1 MKQGYVFFVIAL
13 VLAGCGGG
21 GGGGT
26 TPPVMSSSSSSISSS
41 SSSSSSSSVSSSS
54 SSSSSSVVA
63 LKSLVGTLGFPI
75 GVAVAGP
82 GEGGNLLA
90 NTQEKILVAATFNSI
105 VAGNIMKMSY
115 LDPGP
120 TQNPSDFTF
129 ANADLLLAYIQ
140 NNSGMVLHG
149 HTLIWHADY
158 QVPNF
163 MKNFSGTPTQFAAIL
178 KTHVQT
184 ICSHFAGNVI
194 SWDVVNEAI
203 DVDNTSTAI
212 WRQSVFF
219 TKSGNSPI
227 FIENAFKDAR
237 AADGAAKLYYNDYN
251 IEWQTPKLN
260 FLIAMVNDFK
270 TRSIPIDGIGFQMH
284 VGLTFP
290 SITSIRSALQA
301 ATNTG
306 LLVKIT
312 ELDVAVNGN
321 NTLTSLDSTT
331 SASQKQR
338 YHDIVKAY
346 LDIVPPAQ
354 RGGITVWGLTDG
366 ESWINQPGHPDWPLM
381 YNNDYTTKPAYDGV
395 VQALQGL

>member
-1 MKQGYVFFVIAL
+1 MICLKNQYPNLFTIIFSTLFIVGLYSCNDELISSDPKYRLEFSTDTLTFDT
-13 VLAGCGGG
+13 VL
-21 GGGGT
+21 T
-26 TPPVMSSSSSSISSS
+26 TLGSATSKIVLYNRNKVGLNISSIKIMSGSA
-41 SSSSSSSSVSSSS
+41 SVFKINVDGS
-54 SSSSSSVVA
+54 
-63 LKSLVGTLGFPI
+63 KSATNEFRNIEIRPNDSLYIF
-75 GVAVAGP
+75 VAVTINP
-82 GEGGNLLA
+82 GSA
-90 NTQEKILVAATFNSI
+90 
-105 VAGNIMKMSY
+105 
-115 LDPGP
+115 
-120 TQNPSDFTF
+120 
-129 ANADLLLAYIQ
+129 
-140 NNSGMVLHG
+140 
-149 HTLIWHADY
+149 
-158 QVPNF
+158 
-163 MKNFSGTPTQFAAIL
+163 
-178 KTHVQT
+178 
-184 ICSHFAGNVI
+184 
-194 SWDVVNEAI
+194 
-203 DVDNTSTAI
+203 
-212 WRQSVFF
+212 
-219 TKSGNSPI
+219 NSPI

>member
-1 MKQGYVFFVIAL
+1 MKTVFCGALFTL

-21 GGGGT
+21 GGSSSS
-26 TPPVMSSSSSSISSS
+26 PPVMSSSSSSISSS

-54 SSSSSSVVA
+54 SSSVVA
-63 LKSLVGTLGFPI
+63 LKSLAVGLGFPI
-75 GVAVAGP
+75 GMAVSGP
-82 GEGGNLLA
+82 GESGNLLA
-90 NTQEKILVAATFNSI
+90 NTQEKTLVAATFNSL

-129 ANADLLLAYIQ
+129 ANADLLMAYVQ

-158 QVPNF
+158 QVPTF
-163 MKNFSGTPTQFAAIL
+163 MKNFPGTPTEFAAVL

-184 ICSHFAGNVI
+184 ICSHFAGHVI

-203 DVDNTSTAI
+203 DVDNTNTAI
-212 WRQSVFF
+212 WRQSVFY
-219 TKSGNSPI
+219 TKSGNSAV

-251 IEWQTPKLN
+251 IEWQTPKLD
-260 FLIAMVNDFK
+260 FLINMVNDFK
-270 TRSIPIDGIGFQMH
+270 TKSIPIDGIGFQMH

-290 SITSIRSALQA
+290 SITSIRSSLQTA
-301 ATNTG
+301 VNTG

-321 NTLTSLDSTT
+321 NTLTSLDTTT

-354 RGGITVWGLTDG
+354 RGGITVWGITDG